1 MMAKNMLS
9 WEPSHTAPKDGTKLI
24 FVQRQTGWC
33 HVLYFDRF
41 WRDKE
46 GSAVIVGD
54 LDQSWVWTYF
64 PVITDQT

>member
-33 HVLYFDRF
+33 QVMYFDGF
-41 WRDKE
+41 WRSQY
-46 GSAVIVGD
+46 GVIIGD
-54 LDQSWVWTYF
+54 IDPSWVWTYF
-64 PVITDQT
+64 PVITDRT